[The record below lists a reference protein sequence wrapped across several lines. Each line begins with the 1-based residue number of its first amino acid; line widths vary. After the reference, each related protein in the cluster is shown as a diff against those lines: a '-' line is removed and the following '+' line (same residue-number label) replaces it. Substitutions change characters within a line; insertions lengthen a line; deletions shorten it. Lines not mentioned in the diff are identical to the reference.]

1 MYHIEKVKLLRI
13 ACLILEST
21 ALTETIDM
29 QISIVSGVMS
39 SKSYF

>member
-1 MYHIEKVKLLRI
+1 MYNTEKVKLLRI
-13 ACLILEST
+13 TCLILEST
-21 ALTETIDM
+21 ALTETINI